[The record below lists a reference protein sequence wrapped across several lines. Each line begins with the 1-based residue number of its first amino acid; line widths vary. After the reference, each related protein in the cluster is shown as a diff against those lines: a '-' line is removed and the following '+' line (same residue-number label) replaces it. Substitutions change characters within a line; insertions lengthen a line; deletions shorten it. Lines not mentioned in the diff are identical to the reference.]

1 MLKRLCAA
9 GLLLAA
15 VLCLAGCRYLPGQT
29 AAPSPTP
36 NPTPAARLTSLYFSE
51 GGSYFKRV
59 QGYEFRAEGDRY
71 TAYFYMANEEELY
84 PVPVDQAWVDTLNGF
99 IVQYGM
105 TDWNG
110 FSGSAPGLLDGT
122 QFSIDFTLDDGTQ
135 VQAGGYGSFPA
146 GYGDASA
153 AIDAHFMQ
161 LLPEDMRDW

>member
-71 TAYFYMANEEELY
+71 TAYFY
-84 PVPVDQAWVDTLNGF
+84 QAWVDTLNGF
-99 IVQYGM
+99 IVQYGIVG
-105 TDWNG
+105 WNG
-110 FSGSAPGLLDGT
+110 FSGSSPGLLDGT